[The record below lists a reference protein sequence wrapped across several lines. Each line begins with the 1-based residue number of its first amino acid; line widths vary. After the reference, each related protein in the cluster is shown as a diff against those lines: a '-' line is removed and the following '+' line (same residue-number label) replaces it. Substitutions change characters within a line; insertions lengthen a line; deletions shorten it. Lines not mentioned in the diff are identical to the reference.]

1 MEYKYFTLNNT
12 KCLLV
17 TIKKVILFE
26 KSTCLLGKINNMSND
41 RGKINLMLNISTSN
55 KKLYQDNDI

>member
-1 MEYKYFTLNNT
+1 MEYKYFTLSNT

-26 KSTCLLGKINNMSND
+26 ISTCLLGKINNMSSD

-55 KKLYQDNDI
+55 KKLYQDNDM